1 MKKLIL
7 LFIIF
12 LVLQEITFA
21 QTQECGTE
29 TPAGY
34 EQIIQQ
40 SIANISQSAI
50 QKKLTTVPVQIH
62 LMRQSNGNS
71 NLTIQQIRD
80 ELDSANFYYQNAGLI
95 FVECGNPEMI
105 DDDNYY
111 DFDNTTDES
120 YILTNH
126 FTANVVNLYF
136 GNTIT
141 RNGTS
146 VCGYAWYPGG
156 QDACFI
162 SGSCATNGSSL
173 THELGHYMGVMH
185 THGGSA
191 DELVDG
197 SNCSTEGDYICDTPA
212 DPNISGLVNTSCIY
226 TGTDVDLN
234 NAPYQPDVS
243 NIMSYSR
250 KSCRV
255 SFTPMQYA
263 LINSTFW
270 NYRTYLQCI
279 TTGVNKLESIE
290 AQFFPNPTKNEL
302 QITLNSIETKKYIVE
317 IYNLLGNRVYNNDLL
332 ENQTTKIDVS
342 KLIPG
347 FYMCK
352 ILSDGKAEIVQ
363 KISILR

>member
-1 MKKLIL
+1 MKNLIL
-7 LFIIF
+7 LFITILAF
-12 LVLQEITFA
+12 QRNTFS

-29 TPAGY
+29 IPAGY
-34 EQIIQQ
+34 KQLIQQ
-40 SIANISQSAI
+40 SIANLSESSI

-71 NLTIQQIRD
+71 NLTIQQIRN
-80 ELDSANFYYQNAGLI
+80 ELDSANYYYQNAGLI

-120 YILTNH
+120 YMLNNH
-126 FTANVVNLYF
+126 FVPNVVNLYF
-136 GNTIT
+136 GNTVT
-141 RNGTS
+141 RNGTA

-173 THELGHYMGVMH
+173 AHELGHYMGVMH
-185 THGGSA
+185 THGGSP

-197 SNCSTEGDYICDTPA
+197 SNCSTEGDYLCDTPA
-212 DPNISGLVNTSCIY
+212 DPNISGLVNSSCIY

-234 NAPYQPDVS
+234 GMAYQPDVS
-243 NIMSYSR
+243 NVMSYSR
-250 KSCRV
+250 KSCRI

-270 NYRTYLQCI
+270 NYRAYLQCI
-279 TTGVNKLESIE
+279 STEISEHGNVEVL
-290 AQFFPNPTKNEL
+290 FFPNPCINTLN
-302 QITLNSIETKKYIVE
+302 ITLNKGENQQYTIEV
-317 IYNLLGNRVYNNDLL
+317 YNLFGSLVYQDDLYL
-332 ENQTTKIDVS
+332 NQTTSLDVS
-342 KLIPG
+342 NFTSG
-347 FYMCK
+347 FYTCK
-352 ILSDGKAEIVQ
+352 ILAKGSTEIIHKV
-363 KISILR
+363 SIIR